1 MRKQFMFLSL
11 LLVLALTL
19 SACAQTPESKYKS
32 AEKRMTQG
40 SYTEAAEIFEE
51 LAGYS
56 DSAQM
61 AIYCKAVA
69 AADQGNYALAVDALE
84 QLGNYKDSAQLA
96 QYYLAAGYERMAVI
110 YGDITAASDSQLD
123 TALAYYWEALPIYD
137 GLSLYKDSGARYE
150 ACLSGIET
158 IVAEQTQRTEE
169 IYQQAISLENAG
181 EYQEAI
187 QIYSDLG
194 SYRDSAAR
202 IKACRQEI
210 NYLAAI
216 ALEQEDALKAWKK
229 FQDFGD
235 YKESKQHIYQ
245 IASQYEQ
252 AQDYAQAVEIYSSIL
267 EYSDSQERIYQIAF
281 RYEQAHDFNEAVN
294 VYSSISEYSDSQ
306 ERIQF
311 IQDTRKFNSVGAFHD
326 GLAVVCRNKANKVFD
341 YTYGY
346 IDTTGTL
353 VIPCEWERAEDF
365 HEGFAAVQKTNKHGD
380 AKWGFIDTS
389 GKLIAECQWDEVYP
403 FSEGLA
409 CVITKQGKYSVKT
422 VGFIDTTGK
431 VKFQLSGVSLPD
443 SSDPIFHEGLV
454 AMGKNWS
461 DIGFFDQSGNETIPF
476 SLGFKDP
483 DTYKVNFLN
492 FNDGV
497 AIVRKKEYTD
507 YACIDKQGNILGSFS
522 SDLYPSSF
530 SEGLAC
536 TIQKVNG
543 YYCRG
548 FINVKGE
555 VVIPYKFSKADDFHE
570 GLAYVEYE
578 EGSDKGFINTVGEMV
593 IPAEKTWMDAKR
605 FSEGLAAVRGH
616 DGWGYI
622 DTQGKLIIPIEYW
635 EADDFQD
642 GVAHVRGSGG
652 YGYIRKDGT
661 SIIPCKYDETSSYSE
676 GYFILMD
683 GGWDGGY
690 LTICDENGNIV
701 F

>member
-1 MRKQFMFLSL
+1 MFLSL

-96 QYYLAAGYERMAVI
+96 QYYLAAGYERMAAI

-123 TALAYYWEALPIYD
+123 TALAYYMEALPIYA
-137 GLSLYKDSGARYE
+137 GLSLYKDSEPRYA
-150 ACLSGIET
+150 ACSSGIET
-158 IVAEQTQRTEE
+158 IVAEQRRRTEE

-181 EYQEAI
+181 KYQEAI
-187 QIYSDLG
+187 QIYSDLD

-202 IKACRQEI
+202 IKSCRQEI
-210 NYLAAI
+210 DYLDAI
-216 ALEQEDALKAWKK
+216 SLEQEDALKAWKK
-229 FQDFGD
+229 FQDIGD

-245 IASQYEQ
+245 IASRYEQ

-267 EYSDSQERIYQIAF
+267 EYSDSQERIYQIAS
-281 RYEQAHDFNEAVN
+281 RYEQAHDFYKAVN
-294 VYSSISEYSDSQ
+294 VYSSISDYRDSQ

-311 IQDTRKFNSVGAFHD
+311 IQDTREYDSVGAFHD
-326 GLAVVCRNKANKVFD
+326 GLAVVLRNKANKVFD

-346 IDTTGTL
+346 IDATGTL

-365 HEGFAAVQKTNKHGD
+365 HEGFAAVQTTTKYGD
-380 AKWGFIDTS
+380 YKWGFIDTS

-409 CVITKQGKYSVKT
+409 CVITNDKYNHPET
-422 VGFIDTTGK
+422 IGFIDTTGK
-431 VKFQLSGVSLPD
+431 VKFQLSGVEPPD

-454 AMGKNWS
+454 AMGKNWN

-476 SLGFKDP
+476 SLGFRDP
-483 DTYKVNFLN
+483 NTYKVNFLN

-497 AIVRKKEYTD
+497 AIVRKKGYNEYGQGYNE

-522 SDLYPSSF
+522 WSLQSPF
-530 SEGLAC
+530 SEGLARATE
-536 TIQKVNG
+536 TIKG
-543 YYCRG
+543 DYCYG
-548 FINVKGE
+548 FINMKGE
-555 VVIPYKFSKADDFHE
+555 VVIPYEFSTAGDFHD
-570 GLAYVEYE
+570 GLAYVKYDDR
-578 EGSDKGFINTVGEMV
+578 GDYGFINTAGELI
-593 IPAEKTWMDAKR
+593 IPETWKKTKG
-605 FSEGLAAVRGH
+605 FSEGLAAVSDGS
-616 DGWGYI
+616 GWGYI

-642 GVAHVRGSGG
+642 GVARVRGSGG

-676 GYFILMD
+676 GYFTLMD
-683 GGWDGGY
+683 WGY

>member
-1 MRKQFMFLSL
+1 MFLSL

-96 QYYLAAGYERMAVI
+96 QYYLAAGYERMAAI

-123 TALAYYWEALPIYD
+123 TALAYYMEALPIYA
-137 GLSLYKDSGARYE
+137 GLSLYKDSEPRYA
-150 ACLSGIET
+150 ACSSGIET
-158 IVAEQTQRTEE
+158 IVAEQRRRTEE

-181 EYQEAI
+181 KYQEAI
-187 QIYSDLG
+187 QLYSDLD
-194 SYRDSAAR
+194 SYRDSVAR
-202 IKACRQEI
+202 IKSCRQEI
-210 NYLAAI
+210 DYLDAI
-216 ALEQEDALKAWKK
+216 SLEQEDALKAWKK
-229 FQDFGD
+229 FQDIGD

-245 IASQYEQ
+245 IASRYEQ

-267 EYSDSQERIYQIAF
+267 EYSDSQERIYQIAS
-281 RYEQAHDFNEAVN
+281 RYEQAHDFYEAVE

-311 IQDTRKFNSVGAFHD
+311 IQDTREYVSVGAFHD
-326 GLAVVCRNKANKVFD
+326 GLAVICRRKENKAFD

-346 IDTTGTL
+346 IDATGTL
-353 VIPCEWERAEDF
+353 IIPCEWERAEDF
-365 HEGFAAVQKTNKHGD
+365 HEGFAAVQTTTKYGD
-380 AKWGFIDTS
+380 YKWGFIDTS

-409 CVITKQGKYSVKT
+409 CVITNDEYNHPET
-422 VGFIDTTGK
+422 IGFIDTTGK
-431 VKFQLSGVSLPD
+431 VKFQLSDVEPPD

-454 AMGKNWS
+454 AMRNTHWNRFYLS
-461 DIGFFDQSGNETIPF
+461 IGFFDKSGNETIPF
-476 SLGFKDP
+476 SLGFQ
-483 DTYKVNFLN
+483 DTYGDLN

-497 AIVRKKEYTD
+497 AIVRTGYDK
-507 YACIDKQGNILGSFS
+507 YARIDKQGNILGSFS
-522 SDLYPSSF
+522 SDLHPSPF
-530 SEGLAC
+530 SEGLARATERIKGVFC
-536 TIQKVNG
+536 
-543 YYCRG
+543 YG
-548 FINVKGE
+548 FINMKGE
-555 VVIPYKFSKADDFHE
+555 VVIPYEFSTAGDFHD
-570 GLAYVEYE
+570 GLAYVKYDDR
-578 EGSDKGFINTVGEMV
+578 GDYGFINTDGELI
-593 IPAEKTWMDAKR
+593 IPETWKKTKG
-605 FSEGLAAVRGH
+605 FSEGLAAVS
-616 DGWGYI
+616 DGSCWGYI
-622 DTQGKLIIPIEYW
+622 DTQGKLVIPMEYW

-642 GVAHVRGSGG
+642 GIARVRDGGG

-676 GYFILMD
+676 GYFTLMD
-683 GGWDGGY
+683 GGWNWGY

>member
-1 MRKQFMFLSL
+1 MFLSL

-96 QYYLAAGYERMAVI
+96 QYYLAAGYERMAAI

-123 TALAYYWEALPIYD
+123 TALAYYMEALPIYA
-137 GLSLYKDSGARYE
+137 GLSLYKDSEPRYA
-150 ACLSGIET
+150 ACSSGIET
-158 IVAEQTQRTEE
+158 IVAEQRRRTEE

-181 EYQEAI
+181 KYQEAI
-187 QIYSDLG
+187 QIYSDLD

-216 ALEQEDALKAWKK
+216 TLEQEDALKAWKK

-245 IASQYEQ
+245 IASRYEQ

-267 EYSDSQERIYQIAF
+267 EYSDSQERIYQIAS
-281 RYEQAHDFNEAVN
+281 RYEQAHDFYEAVE

-311 IQDTRKFNSVGAFHD
+311 IQDTREYVSVGAFHD
-326 GLAVVCRNKANKVFD
+326 GLAVVGRSKENKAFD

-346 IDTTGTL
+346 IDATGTL
-353 VIPCEWERAEDF
+353 IIPCEWERAEDF
-365 HEGFAAVQKTNKHGD
+365 HEGFAAVQTTTKYGD
-380 AKWGFIDTS
+380 YKWGFIDTS
-389 GKLIAECQWDEVYP
+389 GKLIAECQWDKVYP
-403 FSEGLA
+403 FSEGMA
-409 CVITKQGKYSVKT
+409 CVITNDEYNHPET
-422 VGFIDTTGK
+422 IGFIDTTGK
-431 VKFQLSGVSLPD
+431 VKFQLSGVEPPD

-454 AMGKNWS
+454 AMRNTHWQS
-461 DIGFFDQSGNETIPF
+461 NRSYFSIGFFDKSGNETIPF
-476 SLGFKDP
+476 SLGFQ
-483 DTYKVNFLN
+483 DTYEDLN

-497 AIVRKKEYTD
+497 AIVRKKGYDE

-522 SDLYPSSF
+522 CRLYPSPF
-530 SEGLAC
+530 SEGLARA
-536 TIQKVNG
+536 TEKIKG
-543 YYCRG
+543 DYCYG
-548 FINVKGE
+548 FINMKGE
-555 VVIPYKFSKADDFHE
+555 VVIPYEFSTAGDFHD
-570 GLAYVEYE
+570 GLAYVKYDDR
-578 EGSDKGFINTVGEMV
+578 GDYGFINTAGELI
-593 IPAEKTWMDAKR
+593 IPETWKETNG
-605 FSEGLAAVRGH
+605 FSEGLAAVS
-616 DGWGYI
+616 DGSRWGYI
-622 DTQGKLIIPIEYW
+622 DTQGKLVIPMEYW

-642 GVAHVRGSGG
+642 GIARVRGSGG

-661 SIIPCKYDETSSYSE
+661 SIIPCRYDETSYSE

-683 GGWDGGY
+683 GWYGGY
-690 LTICDENGNIV
+690 LTICDQNGNIV